1 MMIAGIVDKNMDGRH
16 GLVVAFQFFQHLS
29 GCLSIDFLAFHKG
42 ELEGLKVKRALM
54 SPSGPSFAPWGTS
67 HGRDGSGFRGG
78 QRLKRQ
84 PSHLRPT
91 RS

>member
-42 ELEGLKVKRALM
+42 ELEGLKVKRALNVE
-54 SPSGPSFAPWGTS
+54 PLAP
-67 HGRDGSGFRGG
+67 
-78 QRLKRQ
+78 KE
-84 PSHLRPT
+84 
-91 RS
+91 